1 MMSIEIE
8 LEPEVAEWYSSL
20 PSEHRDVVAVHLE
33 LLEEFGHLLRM
44 PHSRAL
50 GDGLFEL
57 RFTMGRRAWRITS
70 WHRGKGVYVLLTV
83 FSKQQR
89 TEQREIVRARKAL
102 ILCRDA
108 HQPETT

>member
-20 PSEHRDVVAVHLE
+20 TSENRDVVAVHSE

-50 GDGLFEL
+50 ADGLFEL
-57 RFTMGRRAWRITS
+57 RFTMGRRAWRLAY
-70 WHRGKGVYVLLTV
+70 WHRGKGIYLLLTV

-89 TEQREIVRARKAL
+89 TE
-102 ILCRDA
+102 
-108 HQPETT
+108 

>member
-33 LLEEFGHLLRM
+33 LLEEFGHLLRI
-44 PHSRAL
+44 PHSKAL
-50 GDGLFEL
+50 ADALFEL

-70 WHRGKGVYVLLTV
+70 WHRGKGSLSYSRS
-83 FSKQQR
+83 FRSNNEPNSAK
-89 TEQREIVRARKAL
+89 
-102 ILCRDA
+102 
-108 HQPETT
+108 